1 MKTPLKCA
9 SLLLSVAL
17 IAAPALSVPAF
28 AHEDG
33 GKGEHGMSCE
43 HEHLSKAK
51 QELLQS
57 TMKKVFEDNKAVFE
71 DMHKLMKQKHDI
83 LAAKA
88 FDKDAFLSVEDKISQ
103 DRDQIKKAHAQ
114 AFASIAS
121 KFTSEEREHLGRM
134 FGHHHHHGGWQHAG
148 WNHEGHDG
156 HDGGKGHDGM
166 KRGASSKAAA
176 PSPANTDQSEPA
188 PEQ

>member
-1 MKTPLKCA
+1 MKTRLKCA
-9 SLLLSVAL
+9 ALLLSAAL
-17 IAAPALSVPAF
+17 IGAPVLSAPAF

-33 GKGEHGMSCE
+33 GKGGMSCE
-43 HEHLSKAK
+43 HEQHLSKAK
-51 QELLQS
+51 QELLHT

-83 LAAKA
+83 LAAKT

-103 DRDQIKKAHAQ
+103 DRAQLEKAHVE

-121 KFTSEEREHLGRM
+121 KFTPEEREHLGRM
-134 FGHHHHHGGWQHAG
+134 FGHHHHPHGGWDHAG
-148 WNHEGHDG
+148 WGHEGHEG
-156 HDGGKGHDGM
+156 WKHHDGM
-166 KRGASSKAAA
+166 KDGSGSKTATPA
-176 PSPANTDQSEPA
+176 PADADQPAPA